1 MIRSGK
7 WVAFRILFCFLLV
20 FLVCHNISVIRGSIN
35 EKILQTQSTLKSQQT
50 TADVSSANNIERE
63 DSNALLQSTE
73 TLATDAWQSRNAGSE
88 SKSVEDKQKKI
99 VIWSYW
105 RSGSS
110 FLGNLLTNS
119 IPDEVFY
126 RCVDV

>member
-35 EKILQTQSTLKSQQT
+35 EKMLQTQSTLKSQQT

-73 TLATDAWQSRNAGSE
+73 TLATDAGSE
-88 SKSVEDKQKKI
+88 SKCVEDKQKKI